1 MENLQPHKRP
11 ILRKHSDSEPRRRII
26 RALETSLTNS
36 LAGDKVKNTI
46 VRVLPLGGVE
56 EVGRNM
62 IVIEV
67 DEDIFISDMGFEFVT
82 ETDTPG
88 ISYVLPNVK
97 YLEARK
103 KRIRAVFITHGH
115 LDHIGGIPYIMS
127 RIGNP
132 PIYTRELTALM
143 IKKRQDEFPE
153 LPALDIRMME
163 PGKRVKIGSTFV
175 EAFAVTHSIPDS
187 MGLKIETRHGNIIL
201 SGDLKLDHHDGNP
214 TDEEKRVWEKVNDE
228 RNILFI
234 ADSTNAE
241 RPGFSITERE
251 VMENIE
257 EIIKK
262 IKGRII
268 VGTFASQF
276 ARMIRI
282 IQIAEKVGRKV
293 VTDGRSIKTNI
304 DVAIAAGLINPTAG
318 HIVDIK
324 TIEDY
329 PPDKVL
335 VLATGAQGE
344 EFAALGRASR
354 GVHKY
359 LKFKNT
365 DTIIF
370 SSSVIPGNEVAV
382 QTLRDNLYKYNVR
395 IINYRTSDV
404 HSTGHGNA
412 GELVWINHQVGAKYF
427 MPGYGYRSM
436 LHAHAEAVIEA
447 GFPRDHIILAEN
459 GSIIDILDKDTIKIH
474 KEKVPAEP
482 MFVDGTTVSD
492 GQSPVINDRK
502 VLSQDGIFVVI
513 AALDV
518 ANGRMRKSPDIIS
531 RGFVYLKESQ
541 ELLKQAR
548 GLTKRIIDEDV
559 KRMHPINMEYLRNE
573 LREKLTRFLLQKTG
587 KRPIILPVI
596 LEV

>member
-1 MENLQPHKRP
+1 MENIRP
-11 ILRKHSDSEPRRRII
+11 LKEPLLRKRTEKTLHQRVIKADNSNKALVQELRSGSDII
-26 RALETSLTNS
+26 R
-36 LAGDKVKNTI
+36 VI
-46 VRVLPLGGVE
+46 PLGGVE

-62 IVIEV
+62 IIIEV
-67 DEDIFISDMGFEFVT
+67 GEDIFISDMGFEFVT
-82 ETDTPG
+82 EVDTPG

-103 KRIRAVFITHGH
+103 KKIRAVFITHGH
-115 LDHIGGIPYIMS
+115 LDHIGGIPYIMP

-153 LPALDIRMME
+153 LAPLDIKMME
-163 PGKRVKIGSTFV
+163 PGKRIKIGSTYV

-187 MGLKIETRHGNIIL
+187 MGLKIETKYGNIVL
-201 SGDLKLDHHDGNP
+201 SGDLKLDHHDGVP
-214 TDEEKRVWEKVNDE
+214 TKEEQDVWGKVGKEK
-228 RNILFI
+228 NILFI

-241 RPGFSITERE
+241 RPGWSITERE
-251 VMENIE
+251 VVENIE
-257 EIIKK
+257 EIIRG

-276 ARMIRI
+276 ARMIKI
-282 IQIAEKVGRKV
+282 IQIAERMGRKV

-304 DVAIAAGLINPTAG
+304 DVALAAGMLKPEDG
-318 HIVDIK
+318 DIVDVRQ
-324 TIEDY
+324 IEDY

-354 GVHKY
+354 GVHKH
-359 LKFKNT
+359 LKFKST

-382 QTLRDNLYKYNVR
+382 QELRDNLYKYNVH

-412 GELVWINHQVGAKYF
+412 GELVWINQQVNAKYF

-436 LHAHAEAVIEA
+436 LHAHADATIEA
-447 GFPRDHIILAEN
+447 GRPKDKVILAEN
-459 GSIIDILDKDTIKIH
+459 GSIIDIIDENTVKVH
-474 KEKVPAEP
+474 KEKVPADP

-492 GQSPVINDRK
+492 GQSPVVNDRK

-513 AALDV
+513 AVIDSAT
-518 ANGRMRKSPDIIS
+518 GRVRRSPDIIS
-531 RGFVYLKESQ
+531 RGFVYMKESQ
-541 ELLKQAR
+541 ELLKHAR
-548 GLTKRIIDEDV
+548 GLTKRMIEETASRQHPVNMDFLKSDV
-559 KRMHPINMEYLRNE
+559 
-573 LREKLTRFLLQKTG
+573 REKLSRFLLQKTG
-587 KRPIILPVI
+587 KRPIVLPVI
-596 LEV
+596 LET

>member
-1 MENLQPHKRP
+1 MENIRP
-11 ILRKHSDSEPRRRII
+11 LKEPLLRKRTEKTLHQRVIKADNSNKALVQELRSGSDII
-26 RALETSLTNS
+26 R
-36 LAGDKVKNTI
+36 VI
-46 VRVLPLGGVE
+46 PLGGVE

-62 IVIEV
+62 IIIEV
-67 DEDIFISDMGFEFVT
+67 GEDIFISDMGFEFVT
-82 ETDTPG
+82 EVDTPG

-103 KRIRAVFITHGH
+103 KKIRAVFITHGH
-115 LDHIGGIPYIMS
+115 LDHIGGIPYIMP

-153 LPALDIRMME
+153 LAPLDIKMME
-163 PGKRVKIGSTFV
+163 PGKRIKIGSTYV

-187 MGLKIETRHGNIIL
+187 MGLKIETKYGNIVL
-201 SGDLKLDHHDGNP
+201 SGDLKLDHHDGVP
-214 TDEEKRVWEKVNDE
+214 TKEEQDVWGKVGKEK
-228 RNILFI
+228 NILFI

-241 RPGFSITERE
+241 RPGWSITERE
-251 VMENIE
+251 VVENIE
-257 EIIKK
+257 EIIRG

-276 ARMIRI
+276 ARMIKI
-282 IQIAEKVGRKV
+282 IQIAERMGRKV

-304 DVAIAAGLINPTAG
+304 DVALAAGMLKPEDG
-318 HIVDIK
+318 DIVDVRQ
-324 TIEDY
+324 IEDY

-354 GVHKY
+354 GVHKH
-359 LKFKNT
+359 LKFKST

-382 QTLRDNLYKYNVR
+382 QELRDNLYKYNVH

-412 GELVWINHQVGAKYF
+412 GELVWINQQVNAKYF

-436 LHAHAEAVIEA
+436 LHAHADATIEA
-447 GFPRDHIILAEN
+447 GRPKDKVILAEN
-459 GSIIDILDKDTIKIH
+459 GSIIDIIDENTVKVH
-474 KEKVPAEP
+474 KEKVPADP

-492 GQSPVINDRK
+492 GQSPVVNDRK

-513 AALDV
+513 AVIDTSTGKV
-518 ANGRMRKSPDIIS
+518 RRSPDIIS
-531 RGFVYLKESQ
+531 RGFVYMKESQ
-541 ELLKQAR
+541 ELLKHAR
-548 GLTKRIIDEDV
+548 GLTKRMIEETASRQHPVNMDFLKSDV
-559 KRMHPINMEYLRNE
+559 
-573 LREKLTRFLLQKTG
+573 REKLSRFLLQKTG
-587 KRPIILPVI
+587 KRPIVLPVI
-596 LEV
+596 LET